1 MQDSTTCSKTRI
13 HMDEAKTREA
23 YITNNIKKRQKK
35 KFKRTTDEEQI
46 ESSRF

>member
-1 MQDSTTCSKTRI
+1 MQDSTTCGKTRI

-23 YITNNIKKRQKK
+23 YITNNNKKETK